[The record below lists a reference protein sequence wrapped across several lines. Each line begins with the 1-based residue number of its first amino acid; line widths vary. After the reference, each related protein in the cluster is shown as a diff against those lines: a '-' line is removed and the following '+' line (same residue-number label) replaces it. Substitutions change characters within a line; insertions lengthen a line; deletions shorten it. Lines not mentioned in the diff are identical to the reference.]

1 MYGGTPPWDIGRP
14 QAAVVR
20 LAEAGAFEGEVLDA
34 GCGTGENSIYLATR
48 GLTVLGVDGAPRAIE
63 KAKAKAT
70 LRRSKA
76 AFVQGD
82 ALNLTALGRTFDR
95 VLDCGLFHTFE
106 DAGRAAYVRELSR
119 VLRPGGRLLL
129 LCFSEHEPGDW
140 GPRRVTQAELR
151 AAFGR
156 GFRVDAIVAGVFE
169 SRDGPVRAWQA
180 TVTRA
185 QPSSQP

>member
-14 QAAVVR
+14 QGAVVR

-34 GCGTGENSIYLATR
+34 GCGTGENSIYLASK
-48 GLTVLGVDGAPRAIE
+48 GLAVLGVDGAPRAIE

-76 AFVQGD
+76 VFVQGD
-82 ALNLTALGRTFDR
+82 ALNLASLGRTFGR
-95 VLDCGLFHTFE
+95 VLDCGLFHTFD
-106 DAGRAAYVRELSR
+106 DAERAAYVRELSR
-119 VLRPGGRLLL
+119 VLKPGGKLLL

-156 GFRVDAIVAGVFE
+156 GFRIDAIVGEAFE
-169 SRDGPVRAWQA
+169 SHRGAARAWQA
-180 TVTRA
+180 TVTRTGA
-185 QPSSQP
+185 SGQP